1 MSESFALIAGGGT
14 AGHLYPG
21 LAVAEALVSLGK
33 RRNEIHFFTSDR
45 EIDNKLLTAADFHFT
60 PLEGNGL
67 TRRNISSLIG
77 AVILLIK
84 STIFAYRYVRKSKPK
99 VILALGGFAAV
110 PGSVAGLLTGTPV
123 VLHEQN
129 SVPGSANKL
138 ISKWVKKSAVS
149 YQNTELPR
157 RMYTGNPVRKE
168 VTNLNLSD
176 KSMHRSQLGIPE
188 ENKLIVIT
196 GGSLGSLKINES
208 ILNALPDLKEIPN
221 LTIYHIIGSRDW
233 EEMGKVNIDVDIDY
247 RAIEYE
253 EEMPVV
259 LNSADLIVSRA
270 GGSITAEINLLG
282 IPSILIPLP
291 GAPGDHQTKNAESL
305 AVDGRAVIIPDEN
318 CTGVRIAKEIKGIVL
333 DEERLLNM
341 GMPRHPKSEKNAAE
355 KIATLLIEVAK

>member
-1 MSESFALIAGGGT
+1 MSEFFVLIAGGGT

-21 LAVAEALVSLGK
+21 LAVAEALLSLGK

-60 PLEGNGL
+60 PLDGNGL
-67 TRRNISSLIG
+67 TRRSISSSIG

-84 STIFAYRYVRKSKPK
+84 STIFACRYVRKSKPK

-129 SVPGSANKL
+129 SVPGTANKL
-138 ISKWVKKSAVS
+138 ISKWAKKSAVS
-149 YQNTELPR
+149 YQSTELPR

-168 VTNLNLSD
+168 ITNLNLSD

-196 GGSLGSLKINES
+196 GGSLGSFKINKS

-341 GMPRHPKSEKNAAE
+341 GVPRHPKSEKNAAE